1 METSSGN
8 GGGGG
13 GGGGVISSESLKQ
26 ITLSPEENNE
36 LIAIQ
41 QEIQTN
47 LTWSTYERFLQV
59 TIRILQVHIE
69 NNITIVNVFKMADSF
84 KTLADFNF
92 KVFLKC
98 LNDYTSVMFVNDT
111 HLCRIIVMF
120 VDFFKRV
127 YFLYRKHQFIASQ
140 QQINVN
146 QLDITMRDIYT
157 EISDNYTQFTSAKE
171 KLERLDETLGDLTD
185 ELKNERAT
193 ITMLRDE
200 IDEIKNERNA
210 TIAELNQ
217 NMRELKKITTIEKPE
232 KKNVSGELESYRQR
246 EERTQLM
253 VRQEMEIARL
263 QQENTNCV
271 ARLNEKIAQLEAD
284 YRNRE
289 FDLRERF
296 LKEQLTTAAA
306 AAAATTPAVTTQVA
320 PIESVNVKLLENEIE
335 RYKNIIDDNNLEI
348 KKLNNSIKTF
358 ISQNQE
364 LTNTNRSLDETNRRL
379 TMEIDSNN
387 LEIKKLNNSIKT
399 YMDQNQELTNT
410 NNSNNLKIEKLNN
423 TIETF
428 IDQNEKL
435 ANTNLSLN
443 ETNTRLAMEV
453 SSIKNPPLPIKM
465 EPQFEIPSL
474 STTTTATPEFGMTSS
489 IIQDKYIQLTSAA
502 GVAFNF
508 LEQQLKRQSLFEIE
522 NYDKTI
528 ISDYINEIETKFD
541 RLLKIRTFWSSIS
554 AEQEARLNNFLNP
567 QLEGEVSYIIKF
579 ERTIAAYVDWIMSA
593 EGKVE
598 KIDSLERQIK
608 ESFEELDMLSR
619 DIKPNLTESSV
630 QKLSDENK
638 FLLDTVK
645 SLELKS
651 KEQIADQV
659 TKTIQEELS
668 QLNDSLKNLQEI
680 FYKHNTELT
689 ETSDWKIKIMEKYE
703 ALARLVVTESSR
715 LKNIKI

>member
-8 GGGGG
+8 GGGGGG

-217 NMRELKKITTIEKPE
+217 NMRELKKITAIEKPE
-232 KKNVSGELESYRQR
+232 KKNVSGELENYRQR

-306 AAAATTPAVTTQVA
+306 AATAPAVTTQVA